1 MNISIGSVVKV
12 YNNDRAKLGI
22 VKSIDGKYATIQ
34 VIVNQVMNVEVK
46 AALADLEPVN
56 LIKELG
62 LARGSMLKRK

>member
-22 VKSIDGKYATIQ
+22 VKSIDEKYATIQ

-46 AALADLEPVN
+46 AALVDLEPVN

>member
-22 VKSIDGKYATIQ
+22 VKSIDEKYATIQ

-46 AALADLEPVN
+46 AALVDLEPVN
-56 LIKELG
+56 LIKELN